1 MSTIWVLGAGQLGAM
16 LRDAAAPLNLDVRPI
31 DIESEQLLDI
41 QEDDLVTAE
50 REQWPETSVTRQL
63 SANSNFANKAIFAKL
78 ADRLTQKQSLDD
90 LQIATTPW
98 LAVEANSEAIDLYQL
113 LGPEVLLKRR
123 TGGYDGRGQHWLKQ
137 DKDDEIPQDWLGAC
151 IAEQKIP
158 FEDEVSVVGVRN
170 AAGEKV
176 FYPLSLNLHV
186 NGILMGSLAPVERI
200 TELQTQGEEM
210 LGKLMDSL
218 DYIGVM
224 AMECFCIGDKL
235 MVNEVAPRVHNS
247 GHWSL
252 TGADISQFEY
262 HLRAVADLSI
272 PKPIIKGPSAMVNL
286 IGTTYNQAWSSVEGA
301 DLYWYDKE
309 VRPGRKVGHINFC
322 QTDTRLTKDH
332 LAQLEPLLPEQYADV
347 INWLIQNL
355 DKN

>member
-1 MSTIWVLGAGQLGAM
+1 MQTIWVLGAGQLGAM
-16 LRDAAAPLNLDVRPI
+16 LHNAAEAVNLDVRPV
-31 DIESEQLLDI
+31 DIESDQQLDI
-41 QEDDLVTAE
+41 QEGDLVTAE
-50 REQWPETSVTRQL
+50 REQWPETIATQQL
-63 SANSNFANKAIFAKL
+63 AANHNFVNKAIFGRL
-78 ADRLTQKQSLDD
+78 ADRLTQKQILDD
-90 LQIATTPW
+90 LEIATTPW
-98 LAVEANSEAIDLYQL
+98 FPVEQGTKIEDLYSN
-113 LGPEVLLKRR
+113 LGSEVLLKRR

-137 DKDDEIPQDWLGAC
+137 SSSAEIPEDWRDQA
-151 IAEQKIP
+151 IAEKKIP

-186 NGILMGSLAPVERI
+186 DGILMATLAPVTRVA
-200 TELQTQGEEM
+200 TLQTQGEQM

-218 DYIGVM
+218 DYVGVM
-224 AMECFCIGDKL
+224 AMECFRAGDSL

-272 PKPIIKGPSAMVNL
+272 PEPVIKGPSAMVNL
-286 IGTTYNQAWSSVEGA
+286 IGTVNVDAWQSVPGAEVFWYN
-301 DLYWYDKE
+301 KE

-322 QTDTRLTKDH
+322 SSDLS
-332 LAQLEPLLPEQYADV
+332 QLQSSLKELEKLLPENYVNV
-347 INWLIQNL
+347 INWIIRNL
-355 DKN
+355 V